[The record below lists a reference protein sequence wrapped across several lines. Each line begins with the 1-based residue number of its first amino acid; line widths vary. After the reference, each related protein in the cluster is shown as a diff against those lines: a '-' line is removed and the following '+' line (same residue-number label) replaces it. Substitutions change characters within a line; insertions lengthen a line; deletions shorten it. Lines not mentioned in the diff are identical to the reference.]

1 MNSSANLPALQP
13 TDILPPRAGA
23 SAATRRLRLAGVSPT
38 AINDALALSEAAQ
51 DAAAQVRSRRTL
63 AFLLCLIVA
72 GLISTSGSSSL
83 PRPLMVAEAL
93 TPTGAATTPEGQA
106 AGTPTAEA
114 APDAL
119 LSVEA
124 QPAAPQPAPADTS
137 GGPVPAQPAAAA
149 AVADLPSGT
158 AGTPSPSPAPPLNAA
173 RSPAP
178 DAAAPRTASGPK
190 DATPAATSAAHPRP
204 APMPPKVARA
214 DRCAAGCAP
223 PSPRLAEVR
232 APAVT
237 PVAARPAPYVPPPP
251 VDSPALEGPAVQ
263 GPTVVD
269 VALFPVTASAA
280 LVGNAQAS
288 VGAAVDVGRG
298 AVETLARVLR

>member
-23 SAATRRLRLAGVSPT
+23 TAATRRLRLAGVSPT

-72 GLISTSGSSSL
+72 GLISTGSSSL
-83 PRPLMVAEAL
+83 PRPLMVAEAS
-93 TPTGAATTPEGQA
+93 TPAGAATTPEGQA

-114 APDAL
+114 APDAP

-137 GGPVPAQPAAAA
+137 GGPVPAPPAAAA
-149 AVADLPSGT
+149 AVADLPAGT

-190 DATPAATSAAHPRP
+190 DTTPAATAAVHPRP
-204 APMPPKVARA
+204 APMPPKGARA

-223 PSPRLAEVR
+223 PWPRLAGLR

-251 VDSPALEGPAVQ
+251 VDGPAVEGPTAQ